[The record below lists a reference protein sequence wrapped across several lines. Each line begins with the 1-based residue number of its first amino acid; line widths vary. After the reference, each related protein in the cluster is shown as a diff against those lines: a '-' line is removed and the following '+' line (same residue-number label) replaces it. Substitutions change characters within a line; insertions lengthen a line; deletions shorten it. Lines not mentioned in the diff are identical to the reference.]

1 MKHAKNII
9 KINCEVISKQ
19 IKRSFQYFYSTLTFK
34 IRHELWSL
42 GFKVAH
48 VLVKFRFRME
58 NFTRL
63 NLCEN
68 FSAKN
73 TSCWGVN
80 KNVLSTPFLF
90 LIQRSF
96 IFWGSFTSDIFIIR
110 KHKKLAGLRCMC
122 VHKRMYVW
130 FVCLIFQKEEKTFQ
144 I

>member
-19 IKRSFQYFYSTLTFK
+19 IKRSFLYFYSTLTFK

-42 GFKVAH
+42 RFKVAH

-58 NFTRL
+58 NFARL

-80 KNVLSTPFLF
+80 KNVLSTPFYFWYKDHLSFGVLLRQTSSLLGNIRNLPDWGVCVCIRGCMFGLF
-90 LIQRSF
+90 
-96 IFWGSFTSDIFIIR
+96 
-110 KHKKLAGLRCMC
+110 
-122 VHKRMYVW
+122 V
-130 FVCLIFQKEEKTFQ
+130 
-144 I
+144 